1 MARSGDKPEKRK
13 AIKKNL
19 YMNRYLYLMLLPV
32 VLNFIIFH
40 YIPMGGILM
49 AFENYNPFK
58 GIFGSEWVGFD
69 NFKKL
74 FGSYYFWSLLSNTL
88 RLSIKSI
95 LIGFPAPIIFALL
108 LNEMRAKSFKKTVQT
123 ISYLPNFISLVVVV
137 SLVKQFLSVDTG
149 IINRVIEA
157 WGGERISFLSDP
169 NWFDTIYILSDLW
182 QGVGFS
188 AIIYISA
195 ISGIDQG
202 LYDAAA
208 VDGAGRIRKIWYVTL
223 PSITPT
229 ISVMLI
235 LRLGSILN
243 VGWQKIMLLQNG
255 LTKDVSDVIQLFV
268 YERGLQNADFGFATA
283 VGLLQSLIG
292 FILIIVSN
300 KISKKFSDTGIF

>member
-157 WGGERISFLSDP
+157 LGGERISFLSDP

-195 ISGIDQG
+195 ISGI
-202 LYDAAA
+202 Y
-208 VDGAGRIRKIWYVTL
+208 
-223 PSITPT
+223 
-229 ISVMLI
+229 
-235 LRLGSILN
+235 
-243 VGWQKIMLLQNG
+243 
-255 LTKDVSDVIQLFV
+255 
-268 YERGLQNADFGFATA
+268 
-283 VGLLQSLIG
+283 
-292 FILIIVSN
+292 
-300 KISKKFSDTGIF
+300 

>member
-69 NFKKL
+69 NFEKL

-157 WGGERISFLSDP
+157 LGGERISFLSDP

>member
-1 MARSGDKPEKRK
+1 
-13 AIKKNL
+13 
-19 YMNRYLYLMLLPV
+19 
-32 VLNFIIFH
+32 
-40 YIPMGGILM
+40 M

-157 WGGERISFLSDP
+157 LGGERISFLSDP

>member
-1 MARSGDKPEKRK
+1 MARSGNKPEKRK

-108 LNEMRAKSFKKTVQT
+108 LNEMRAKSFKKNGTNHFVFAEFYFSCCCG
-123 ISYLPNFISLVVVV
+123 ISGKAVFVGRYRNYQPS
-137 SLVKQFLSVDTG
+137 
-149 IINRVIEA
+149 NR
-157 WGGERISFLSDP
+157 
-169 NWFDTIYILSDLW
+169 
-182 QGVGFS
+182 GVG
-188 AIIYISA
+188 
-195 ISGIDQG
+195 
-202 LYDAAA
+202 
-208 VDGAGRIRKIWYVTL
+208 RRTHK
-223 PSITPT
+223 
-229 ISVMLI
+229 
-235 LRLGSILN
+235 
-243 VGWQKIMLLQNG
+243 
-255 LTKDVSDVIQLFV
+255 LFV
-268 YERGLQNADFGFATA
+268 R
-283 VGLLQSLIG
+283 
-292 FILIIVSN
+292 
-300 KISKKFSDTGIF
+300 SKLV

>member
-1 MARSGDKPEKRK
+1 MARSGNKPEKRK

-58 GIFGSEWVGFD
+58 GIFGSEWVGID

-157 WGGERISFLSDP
+157 LEGERISFLSDP

>member
-1 MARSGDKPEKRK
+1 
-13 AIKKNL
+13 
-19 YMNRYLYLMLLPV
+19 MNRYLYLMLLPV

-157 WGGERISFLSDP
+157 LGGERISFLSDP

-188 AIIYISA
+188 A
-195 ISGIDQG
+195 
-202 LYDAAA
+202 
-208 VDGAGRIRKIWYVTL
+208 K
-223 PSITPT
+223 
-229 ISVMLI
+229 
-235 LRLGSILN
+235 
-243 VGWQKIMLLQNG
+243 
-255 LTKDVSDVIQLFV
+255 
-268 YERGLQNADFGFATA
+268 
-283 VGLLQSLIG
+283 
-292 FILIIVSN
+292 
-300 KISKKFSDTGIF
+300 

>member
-1 MARSGDKPEKRK
+1 M
-13 AIKKNL
+13 IQ
-19 YMNRYLYLMLLPV
+19 
-32 VLNFIIFH
+32 FIFCR
-40 YIPMGGILM
+40 
-49 AFENYNPFK
+49 
-58 GIFGSEWVGFD
+58 IFGRES
-69 NFKKL
+69 
-74 FGSYYFWSLLSNTL
+74 
-88 RLSIKSI
+88 
-95 LIGFPAPIIFALL
+95 GFPLL
-108 LNEMRAKSFKKTVQT
+108 
-123 ISYLPNFISLVVVV
+123 
-137 SLVKQFLSVDTG
+137 
-149 IINRVIEA
+149 
-157 WGGERISFLSDP
+157 
-169 NWFDTIYILSDLW
+169 
-182 QGVGFS
+182 
-188 AIIYISA
+188 YISA